1 MRAYASPRISPA
13 YKAICANMRP
23 AHIARLQGDMR
34 AYARPR
40 ISPAYKAICAGQ
52 AVARQQTLA
61 RTLPLLVGL
70 SSLNLTIL
78 VISWLFRKKRI
89 QGS

>member
-1 MRAYASPRISPA
+1 
-13 YKAICANMRP
+13 
-23 AHIARLQGDMR
+23 MR

-78 VISWLFRKKRI
+78 VISWLFRKKEFKAVDR
-89 QGS
+89 QFQLYYLNYVRGLPQVSNS